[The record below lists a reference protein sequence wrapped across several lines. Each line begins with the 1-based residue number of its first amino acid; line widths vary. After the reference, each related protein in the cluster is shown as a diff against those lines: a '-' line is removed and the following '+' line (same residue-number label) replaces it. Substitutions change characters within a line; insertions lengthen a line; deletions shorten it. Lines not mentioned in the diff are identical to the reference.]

1 MFNQLYRVACHPER
15 SRRALIVFLLFI
27 VTQISFAQYPGFKSV
42 SDAESFKRKAQEYTK
57 STNSLESDFKQIKHL
72 SMLTENSVSKGKFSF
87 KKENLLRWEY
97 KEPVQYLI
105 VLNNGKASIRENGKV
120 KKFDMNSNRIFKQI
134 NELMLAAA
142 KGDIL
147 QSKDYKIIYF
157 EGNDTFLAELSPL
170 QKGMNEFMK
179 NILIYF
185 DKKDFSVTKFRMT
198 EMSGDFTEVEFSNKK
213 TNIPL
218 ENEIFTVN

>member
-1 MFNQLYRVACHPER
+1 MFNIICHPER
-15 SRRALIVFLLFI
+15 SRRVLIVALLFFI
-27 VTQISFAQYPGFKSV
+27 TLTSFGQYPGFKV
-42 SDAESFKRKAQEYTK
+42 LSDADAFRKSAQEYTK
-57 STNSLESDFKQIKHL
+57 KTNSLESDFKQVKHL
-72 SMLTENSVSKGKFSF
+72 SMLTENTISTGKFWF

-97 KEPVQYLI
+97 KDPTPYVI
-105 VLNNGKASIRENGKV
+105 VLTNGKAHIKENGKV

-147 QSKDYKIIYF
+147 QSKDYKISYF
-157 EGNDTFLAELSPL
+157 EGTDFFLAELQPL
-170 QKGMNEFMK
+170 QIGMRDFMK

-185 DKKDFSVTKFRMT
+185 DKKDFSVAKFRMT

-213 TNIPL
+213 SNVLL
-218 ENEIFTVN
+218 ESSIFTVN